1 MKTIT
6 ILFLILF
13 FGIRAKADEINHV
26 ELSGAWGTAATF
38 QTSFNWDV
46 TTESL
51 VADTMTTQD
60 TGIGALTLAS
70 ISPTRASWEGELGYL
85 QFYPHDHGIFA
96 AFDTVGEW
104 TTGALFEL
112 WKYNGAFYFPNGS
125 ATAST
130 GSLIVIDPPDS
141 GPVSTPEPATWAMLI
156 GGLSALVILGGRR
169 CRKNGFM

>member
-1 MKTIT
+1 MKYALAVAL
-6 ILFLILF
+6 LFCSAGL
-13 FGIRAKADEINHV
+13 AKADTINHV
-26 ELSGAWGTAATF
+26 ELSGAWGNQATF

-51 VADTMTTQD
+51 VADTMVTQD

-70 ISPTRASWEGELGYL
+70 ISPTRATWLGDLGYL

-130 GSLIVIDPPDS
+130 GSLTVTDPPDT
-141 GPVSTPEPATWAMLI
+141 PVNTPEPAEIAMI
-156 GGLSALVILGGRR
+156 CVGLLGLAAWRKR
-169 CRKNGFM
+169 CAS